1 MEVSIHL
8 RFLHQEMGLRG
19 RALTRRYPEYSRASI
34 YRHAKKRTG
43 AQHTGKRH
51 TNQGKPRKLTEH
63 DRRSLFRNIPKLRK
77 TTGLFTIKRLS
88 HAVGTAT
95 A

>member
-1 MEVSIHL
+1 MEVSIHF
-8 RFLHQEMGLRG
+8 RFLHQEIGLRG

-34 YRHAKKRTG
+34 YCHAKKRTE

-63 DRRSLFRNIPKLRK
+63 GRRSLLRNIPKLRK
-77 TTGLFTIKRLS
+77 TMGLFTIKRLS